1 MSEAFVYIWYVA
13 STGMYYI
20 GYSTKDSDEYTHS
33 SRDEEFCKLIPNW
46 KSSIVERKD
55 FIKNTPKGV
64 RRRVLARG
72 TKEEMIEL
80 EHELLENRK
89 AKCWHRYYNIITNYP
104 FGMSMSGENNIMY
117 GRKDTEE
124 QKEHKR
130 QLLLKQWQ
138 TPIGE
143 GGRKGWKPTEEMN
156 RHNSETKKRMYAEG
170 KIVPWMKGKTH
181 SEEAKRKIGKASK
194 GRRHSEDTIKRMCE
208 TRGGPN
214 GTNVRSG
221 ISFAPIEEQRKHNNA
236 LRRKKRNAT
245 DETREAY
252 NKHMREYN
260 AKYLTRERKD
270 ERNRKKRE
278 NRAKKRL
285 EKQQAQ
291 ANLDNFSA

>member
-1 MSEAFVYIWYVA
+1 MSEAFVYMWYVA
-13 STGMYYI
+13 STSMYYI
-20 GYSTKDSDEYTHS
+20 GYSNKDLDEYTHS
-33 SRDEEFCKLIPNW
+33 SKDEEFCKLVPSS
-46 KSSIVERKD
+46 KLSSIVERRD
-55 FIKNTPKGV
+55 FLKKIPKGI

-104 FGMSMSGENNIMY
+104 FCMSGENNVMY

-130 QLLLKQWQ
+130 QIMLKLWQ
-138 TPIGE
+138 IPIEE

-181 SEEAKRKIGKASK
+181 SEETKRKVGKASK
-194 GRRHSEDTIKRMCE
+194 GRRHSEDTIKKMCE